1 MPAVTTVA
9 AAEVVVVLVVPLDDV
24 VLVKV
29 VVAFAADVVLV
40 VALGAAVVDDKKL
53 VVLLV
58 MPEVVVV
65 ALAAPVVV
73 ERTLVVVLL
82 TALVVVAVA
91 DEVVVVLAPMNLA
104 VNWNS
109 ISPASQPLGPAVLTT
124 RLSKRQKTLS
134 NRLRVLSLESNQ
146 MLVVG
151 APTLAMRYASSSEL
165 GLSVPTKRPLV
176 TSSPASLLTKVAA
189 EASEPKVPICESSK
203 PR

>member
-1 MPAVTTVA
+1 MAETVA
-9 AAEVVVVLVVPLDDV
+9 DVVLVVVPLEDV

-29 VVAFAADVVLV
+29 VVALAAEVVLV

-58 MPEVVVV
+58 RPEVVLVV

-91 DEVVVVLAPMNLA
+91 DEVVVVVLGPMNLA

-146 MLVVG
+146 RLVVG

-176 TSSPASLLTKVAA
+176 TSSPASLDTKVAA
-189 EASEPKVPICESSK
+189 EPSEPKVPIWESSK